1 MVRVELIVGVMTVT
15 KQMAFRSLLQGWERR
30 REGEVQCLVSFG
42 PRESERQC
50 FLLWLISGHSIIP
63 GWFP

>member
-30 REGEVQCLVSFG
+30 REVGVWCPMSLG
-42 PRESERQC
+42 PRR
-50 FLLWLISGHSIIP
+50 I
-63 GWFP
+63 